1 MTMKHTVHVVITTD
15 EGQTE
20 TREIACVE
28 REDLTPTTL
37 GLTLA
42 ESKAI
47 LKALQAVV
55 VEQQMAAYFDTQR
68 PCAHCGHLRRS
79 QGYYTTQVRTVFGS
93 IPVHSLRLYQCPCQP
108 DAAKTFS
115 PLAVLLPEPTTPE
128 LLFLETKWAALVSY
142 GVTAQLLQNVL
153 PIDDA
158 LAPCTI
164 REYVFTVA
172 ERLEQQLGEEQ
183 WSFIDSCPAEWSRLP
198 IPNGPLTM
206 GIDGGYVRAQDKQG
220 WFEVIAGKSLLAFTR
235 GEESQEPVS
244 SKCFAFVQTF
254 DQKPKRRLFEVL
266 QSQGHQLNQQITFLS
281 DGGDTVR
288 ELQLYLN
295 PHAEHLRDWFHVTM
309 RLTVLQQTAKGSPD
323 QTRDEEQ
330 DYPLRD
336 PVVRE
341 LERLKWYL
349 WHGNVYKAL
358 QVVQSIEMDL
368 DAAVATSGH
377 GTARKLLKAVE
388 EFHTYIE
395 NNQGFIPNY
404 GERYRHGESGDQQ
417 ALLQKAADGLDPT
430 RGASPGCSP
439 ADGGVTP
446 QNQTLSSL
454 SPRDIEDSDDL
465 IPGRL
470 VVEPLADAEN
480 FMLAIQR
487 HPIGLAHN
495 GALRLQQNLLAH
507 VWVKARPRLV

>member
-1 MTMKHTVHVVITTD
+1 MTMKYTVHVAITTD

-20 TREIACVE
+20 SREITRLE

-42 ESKAI
+42 EGKAI
-47 LKALQAVV
+47 LKALQEVV
-55 VEQQMAAYFDTQR
+55 VQQQLTAYLETQR
-68 PCAHCGHLRRS
+68 ACAHCGHRQRS
-79 QGYYTTQVRTVFGS
+79 KGYHLTQVRTIFGT
-93 IPVHSLRLYQCPCQP
+93 IPVHSLRLYQCPCQS
-108 DAAKTFS
+108 DAAGTFS
-115 PLAVLLPEPTTPE
+115 PLAVLLPEPVTPE

-142 GVTAQLLQNVL
+142 GVTAQLLHEVL

-164 REYVFTVA
+164 REHVFTVA

-198 IPNGPLTM
+198 IPNGPLTV
-206 GIDGGYVRAQDKQG
+206 GIDGGYVRAQGKPG

-235 GEESQEPVS
+235 GEESEEPVS

-295 PHAEHLRDWFHVTM
+295 PHAEHLLDWFHVAM
-309 RLTVLQQTAKGSPD
+309 RLTVLQQTAKGLPD
-323 QTRDEEQ
+323 KIRDEDK

-336 PVVRE
+336 PVVRD
-341 LERLKWYL
+341 LERLKWFL

-377 GTARKLLKAVE
+377 ATGRKLLKAVE

-404 GERYRHGESGDQQ
+404 GERYRAGERISTGFVESTVNQVISKRFCKKQQ
-417 ALLQKAADGLDPT
+417 MAWTPRGAHLLLQIRTQVLNGDWEATFQKWYPGFRSSPQQMAA
-430 RGASPGCSP
+430 
-439 ADGGVTP
+439 
-446 QNQTLSSL
+446 
-454 SPRDIEDSDDL
+454 
-465 IPGRL
+465 
-470 VVEPLADAEN
+470 
-480 FMLAIQR
+480 
-487 HPIGLAHN
+487 
-495 GALRLQQNLLAH
+495 
-507 VWVKARPRLV
+507 

>member
-1 MTMKHTVHVVITTD
+1 MAMKYAIQVVITTD

-20 TREIACVE
+20 TQEIACVE

-42 ESKAI
+42 EGKAI
-47 LKALQAVV
+47 LKALQEIVV
-55 VEQQMAAYFDTQR
+55 QQQLTAYLETQR
-68 PCAHCGHLRRS
+68 PCTHCGHVQRS
-79 QGYYTTQVRTVFGS
+79 KGYHTTQIRTVFGT
-93 IPVHSLRLYQCPCQP
+93 IPVHSLRLYHCLCQSDP
-108 DAAKTFS
+108 SNTARTFS
-115 PLAVLLPEPTTPE
+115 PLAVLLPEPITPE

-142 GVTAQLLQNVL
+142 GITAQLLQDVL

-164 REYVFTVA
+164 REHVFKVA
-172 ERLEQQLGEEQ
+172 ERLEQELGEEQ

-198 IPNGPLTM
+198 IPNGPLTV
-206 GIDGGYVRAQDKQG
+206 GIDGGYVRAQPKQG

-235 GEESQEPVS
+235 GEESEAPVS
-244 SKCFAFVQTF
+244 SKCFAFVQTY

-288 ELQLYLN
+288 DLQLYLN
-295 PHAEHLRDWFHVTM
+295 PQAEYLLDWFHVTM
-309 RLTVLQQTAKGSPD
+309 RLTVLRQTAKGLPD
-323 QTRDEEQ
+323 QIKDEEQ
-330 DYPLRD
+330 DYPLRA
-336 PVVRE
+336 PVVRD

-388 EFHTYIE
+388 EFHTYIA

-404 GERYRHGESGDQQ
+404 GERYRAGERISTGFVESTVNQVVSKRFCKKQQ
-417 ALLQKAADGLDPT
+417 MAWTPRGAHLLLQIRTRVLNGDWEATFREWYPGFRADSQQVAA
-430 RGASPGCSP
+430 
-439 ADGGVTP
+439 
-446 QNQTLSSL
+446 
-454 SPRDIEDSDDL
+454 
-465 IPGRL
+465 
-470 VVEPLADAEN
+470 
-480 FMLAIQR
+480 
-487 HPIGLAHN
+487 
-495 GALRLQQNLLAH
+495 
-507 VWVKARPRLV
+507 